1 MMDWFNRAIEY
12 VCILIESAGTIV
24 IVSGM
29 AIAGYRQ
36 LTRGRDET
44 QPRDPYDE
52 ARQHIG
58 RAILLGLE
66 FLVAADIIR
75 TISVEPNLEN
85 VSVLAIVVLI
95 RTFLSVALEVELTGR
110 WPWERK
116 QAVTKAEAEEATRP

>member
-1 MMDWFNRAIEY
+1 MMDWFNLAIEY
-12 VCILIESAGTIV
+12 VCVLIESAGTIV

-29 AIAGYRQ
+29 AVAAYQHLARDRN
-36 LTRGRDET
+36 TREA
-44 QPRDPYDE
+44 RDPLDE

-116 QAVTKAEAEEATRP
+116 KAVTKAEAEEATNS